1 MEIVLHIT
9 DDLLERC
16 AMQALPES
24 DVIPLKEHLMIY
36 PDCRERLHAEI
47 EFVTAMRGAAAQIRE
62 VAKS

>member
-1 MEIVLHIT
+1 
-9 DDLLERC
+9 
-16 AMQALPES
+16 MQALPES